1 MGTKEKIANMLEKAD
16 ERQLRLIYYFML
28 AMGLE

>member
-1 MGTKEKIANMLEKAD
+1 MSTKEKIANMLKKAD
-16 ERQLRLIYYFML
+16 DRQLRLIYYFML